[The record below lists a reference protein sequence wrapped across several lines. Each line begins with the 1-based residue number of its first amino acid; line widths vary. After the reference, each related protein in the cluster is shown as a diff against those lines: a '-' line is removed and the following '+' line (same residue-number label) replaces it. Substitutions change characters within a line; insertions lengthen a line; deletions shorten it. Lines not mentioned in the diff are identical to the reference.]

1 MYREDWGEA
10 LTNKSLP
17 VICSVNLQSGSVS
30 VLEGV
35 PSDVSPGQ
43 VRTESLQPSNLTVY
57 HLVFIVYFPGSVG
70 SLWPVCFLCWLV
82 PRALQ
87 TGTQVLLQ
95 PQVRSVAWNK
105 TLVVLLFFF

>member
-1 MYREDWGEA
+1 MYCEDWGEA

-43 VRTESLQPSNLTVY
+43 VRTESLHPSL
-57 HLVFIVYFPGSVG
+57 
-70 SLWPVCFLCWLV
+70 
-82 PRALQ
+82 
-87 TGTQVLLQ
+87 
-95 PQVRSVAWNK
+95 
-105 TLVVLLFFF
+105 